1 MIITQKMIS
10 RPQKCEDRSHDKTTR
25 VKMTQDLEH
34 AIDLGLR
41 LYEEDLWHTNST
53 VFFKTFSFN
62 ISILILIYIF
72 SLESTILQDRECC
85 YSRGF

>member
-10 RPQKCEDRSHDKTTR
+10 RTPKVEDRSHEKTTR

-41 LYEEDLWHTNST
+41 LYEEDLWHTNSL
-53 VFFKTFSFN
+53 VIIHAYKSCHYYFN
-62 ISILILIYIF
+62 IY
-72 SLESTILQDRECC
+72 SLEPAILQDC
-85 YSRGF
+85 

>member
-10 RPQKCEDRSHDKTTR
+10 RPPKIEDRSHDKTTR

-41 LYEEDLWHTNST
+41 LYEEDLWHTNSL
-53 VFFKTFSFN
+53 VIIHN
-62 ISILILIYIF
+62 
-72 SLESTILQDRECC
+72 
-85 YSRGF
+85 

>member
-10 RPQKCEDRSHDKTTR
+10 RPQKYDDRSHDKTTR

-41 LYEEDLWHTNST
+41 LYEEDLWHTNSM
-53 VFFKTFSFN
+53 VFIQTQ
-62 ISILILIYIF
+62 YIF
-72 SLESTILQDRECC
+72 RNHLYIFL
-85 YSRGF
+85 

>member
-10 RPQKCEDRSHDKTTR
+10 RPQKIEDRSHDKTTR

-41 LYEEDLWHTNST
+41 LYEEDLWHTNSM
-53 VFFKTFSFN
+53 VFTNALHKF
-62 ISILILIYIF
+62 SILTKHYLIF
-72 SLESTILQDRECC
+72 FLESTILQD
-85 YSRGF
+85 G

>member
-1 MIITQKMIS
+1 MIITQKTVN

-41 LYEEDLWHTNST
+41 LYEEDLWHTNSM
-53 VFFKTFSFN
+53 VFIQT
-62 ISILILIYIF
+62 
-72 SLESTILQDRECC
+72 
-85 YSRGF
+85 

>member
-53 VFFKTFSFN
+53 V
-62 ISILILIYIF
+62 II
-72 SLESTILQDRECC
+72 
-85 YSRGF
+85 